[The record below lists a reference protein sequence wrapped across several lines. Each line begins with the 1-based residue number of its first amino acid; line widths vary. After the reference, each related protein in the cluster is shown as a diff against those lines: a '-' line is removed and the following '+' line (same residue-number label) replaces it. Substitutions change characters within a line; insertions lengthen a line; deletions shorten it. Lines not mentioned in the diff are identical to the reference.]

1 MFLSFARRESTKLLY
16 FYSLDMC
23 VTYLGPGDPVPIAT
37 KPLLRFVVLGLP
49 RLCVLLLL
57 PCLRL
62 ARRANALNQTRIQQ
76 GCGRVPA
83 ADVVTN

>member
-1 MFLSFARRESTKLLY
+1 MFLSFARRESTKLLC
-16 FYSLDMC
+16 FFSLDSC

-49 RLCVLLLL
+49 RLCVLLL

-62 ARRANALNQTRIQQ
+62 ARRANALNQTRLQQ

-83 ADVVTN
+83 ADVFTN